1 MTDRKLKLISYLYL
15 IIPVIIFIMGWI
27 KIVFSIPITICLLVI
42 LKLLYN
48 KSKENTEIINS
59 KYILPILL
67 FVVLICK
74 TREKPGNRS

>member
-48 KSKENTEIINS
+48 IYIKLMTDILKSTIS
-59 KYILPILL
+59 L
-67 FVVLICK
+67 FQTI
-74 TREKPGNRS
+74 

>member
-48 KSKENTEIINS
+48 K
-59 KYILPILL
+59 
-67 FVVLICK
+67 
-74 TREKPGNRS
+74 